1 MAKPD
6 IKGGGE
12 VLFTSIKLYSPQIKT
27 LDVAIKS
34 DEYVDLQSVYVNLS
48 VFESILTPF
57 ITAELTVKD
66 SNNLI
71 ADYPI
76 LGGEIV
82 RVTYNVPGGD
92 DSTKVTLNMRVTAI
106 KNVLI
111 SERKQLFTIQLIS
124 YEGFKNL
131 NSTISK
137 SFNGDGTSIVQQIFG
152 NYLFEK
158 KTGKVLNVDPSKGS
172 MKVVCPRWTPYKA
185 INFVQHKTL
194 GINSHANFFFYETL
208 KDFYFL
214 STDTLFDRNANVCIT
229 DKFNESQGERPE
241 GKLKSG
247 YHYKIPG
254 IPVIGDDGKPKSGMT
269 GDESYQ
275 NVDAFRVDAR
285 QQIGKDIKE
294 GFLYSK
300 QITHDLYHKN
310 YSVEEYNY
318 YRDFNKYKRLAKSHK
333 YSQPGVPQ
341 NQDVKI
347 FLSSKSTNLHEGYRN
362 TFADQYGLDRRIVVK
377 QMQDEVI
384 SNFQVPGHPIVGAGR
399 LLEFNFPSIKSVT
412 KPEDVYEKKYQGLY
426 LVRDCV
432 HIFVPVNTEGR
443 ATYKCDT
450 NIVKDGFNA

>member
-1 MAKPD
+1 MAQSD

-12 VLFTSIKLYSPQIKT
+12 IVFTSIRIYHPTIKT
-27 LDVAIKS
+27 IDVAIKS
-34 DEYVDLQSVYVNLS
+34 DEYTDLQSVYVNLS
-48 VFESILTPF
+48 VFESILSPF
-57 ITAELTVKD
+57 VTAELTIKD

-71 ADYPI
+71 ADLPI

-82 RVTYNVPGGD
+82 RIQYNVPGGD
-92 DSTKVTLNMRVTAI
+92 DTTKVNLSMRVTAV

-111 SERKQLFTIQLIS
+111 SERKQLFTLQLIS

-131 NSTISK
+131 NSTVSK
-137 SFNGDGTSIVQQIFG
+137 SFNGDGSNIVKQIFT
-152 NYLFEK
+152 NYLYEQ

-172 MKVVCPRWTPYKA
+172 LKFVCPRWTPFKA

-194 GINSHANFFFYETL
+194 GTNTHANFFFYETL

-214 STDTLFDRNANVCIT
+214 STDTLFDRNANICIT
-229 DKFNESQGERPE
+229 DKFDESKGERAE
-241 GKLKSG
+241 GSLKRG

-254 IPVIGDDGKPKSGMT
+254 VPVIGDDGKPKSGMV

-275 NVDAFRVDAR
+275 NVDSFRVDSR

-294 GFLYSK
+294 GFLYAK
-300 QITHDLYHKN
+300 QITHDLYYKN
-310 YSVEEYNY
+310 YSVNDYNY
-318 YRDFNKYKRLAKSHK
+318 YRDFNSYKRLAKDYK
-333 YSQPGVPQ
+333 YQQPGVPV
-341 NQDVKI
+341 NSDVKV
-347 FLSSKSTNLHEGYRN
+347 FFSSKESKLHDGYRN
-362 TFADQYGLDRRIVVK
+362 TFSDQYDLDRRVVVK
-377 QMQDEVI
+377 QIQDEVI
-384 SNFQVPGHPIVGAGR
+384 NNFQVPGHPIVGAGR
-399 LLEFNFPSIKSVT
+399 LLEFNFPSIKSVS

-450 NIVKDGFNA
+450 NIVKDGHNA